1 MTLSEEQVI
10 KLLENVAVLVKDMDS
25 VLARL
30 KEQDAILADLRASKE
45 QGKGVL
51 WVLIGLGS
59 VASAVAGFLAANA
72 KTLLTWMAR

>member
-10 KLLENVAVLVKDMDS
+10 KLLENVAVLVKDMES
-25 VLARL
+25 VLKRL
-30 KEQDAILADLRASKE
+30 EEQDQILDDLKASKE

-59 VASAVAGFLAANA
+59 LASAVAGFLAANA
-72 KTLLTWMAR
+72 KTILTWFTR